1 MAEVTSYIDRL
12 VAELCPEGVEF
23 YPIEELFITRNGYT
37 PSKSNSSYWEN
48 GTVPWFRM
56 EDIRENGGILS
67 ESLQSVHESALKKG
81 GMFPAGSIIVATSAT
96 IGEHALINVDFL
108 CNQRF
113 TVLILKDEFKNL
125 LSPKFLYYYSFVLD
139 RWCLANTTQSSFA
152 SVDMK
157 RFKKFEFP
165 VPPMEIQEAI
175 VEILDKFTNLEA
187 ELEAELEARTLQ
199 YEYYRN
205 SLFGSLKDPANGL
218 PVIANLVKELC
229 PDGVKYST
237 LKSVSL
243 KTTNIKWERSE
254 EAEYRYID
262 LSSVPTGGSSIG
274 DTEIINSENAPSRAR
289 QIVHTDDILF
299 GTTRPLLDRV
309 VIVPEEYDRQIC
321 STGYAVIRP
330 DTNVVIP
337 SYIYHILREKNFSA
351 YVEKNQ
357 TGAAYPA
364 ISFKSVMEYM
374 ISLPPLEIQQHI
386 VDILDRFDALT
397 SSLSEGLPAELA
409 ARRSQYEYYR
419 DQLLTFPRKGDNQ

>member
-1 MAEVTSYIDRL
+1 MTNYIDRL
-12 VAELCPEGVEF
+12 VAELCPDGVE
-23 YPIEELFITRNGYT
+23 YRPIEELFTTRNGYT

-67 ESLQSVHESALKKG
+67 ESLQAVHESALKKG

-125 LSPKFLYYYSFVLD
+125 LSPKFIYYYSFILD
-139 RWCLANTTQSSFA
+139 RWCLSNTTQSSFA

-199 YEYYRN
+199 YEYYRD
-205 SLFGSLKDPANGL
+205 SLFEALDCHRVPLGELGKFYGGLKGKTKNDFGSSGTRYISYKNVYENITADFTWPDF
-218 PVIANLVKELC
+218 VQVKEGENQL
-229 PDGVKYST
+229 
-237 LKSVSL
+237 SL
-243 KTTNIKWERSE
+243 MKGDILLTGSSE
-254 EAEYRYID
+254 NMEESG
-262 LSSVPTGGSSIG
+262 LSSVVTKEP
-274 DTEIINSENAPSRAR
+274 EENAYLNSFSICYRLNDPSILNPEFSKYLFRSRLAR
-289 QIVHTDDILF
+289 KQIIRTAQGV
-299 GTTRPLLDRV
+299 TRF
-309 VIVPEEYDRQIC
+309 
-321 STGYAVIRP
+321 
-330 DTNVVIP
+330 NVSKKKLANVSIPIP
-337 SYIYHILREKNFSA
+337 S
-351 YVEKNQ
+351 
-357 TGAAYPA
+357 
-364 ISFKSVMEYM
+364 
-374 ISLPPLEIQQHI
+374 LEEQQRI

-397 SSLSEGLPAELA
+397 ASLSEGLPAELA

-419 DQLLTFPRKGDNQ
+419 DQLLSFPRKGENQ

>member
-1 MAEVTSYIDRL
+1 MADVTNYIDRL
-12 VAELCPEGVEF
+12 VAELCPDGVE
-23 YPIEELFITRNGYT
+23 YRPIEELFTTRNGYT

-125 LSPKFLYYYSFVLD
+125 LSPKFIYYYSFILD
-139 RWCLANTTQSSFA
+139 RWCLSNTTQSSFA

-165 VPPMEIQEAI
+165 VPPLEIQEAI

-199 YEYYRN
+199 YEYYRD
-205 SLFGSLKDPANGL
+205 SLFEALDCPRVPLGSLGTFVRGNGL
-218 PVIANLVKELC
+218 QKKDLQESGNPVIHYGQVFTRYGLHEDKTLSYANDEVYDKLRKAEKGNLVIA
-229 PDGVKYST
+229 
-237 LKSVSL
+237 
-243 KTTNIKWERSE
+243 TT
-254 EAEYRYID
+254 
-262 LSSVPTGGSSIG
+262 
-274 DTEIINSENAPSRAR
+274 SENDEDVCKALAWLGETPAGISGDA
-289 QIVHTDDILF
+289 
-299 GTTRPLLDRV
+299 
-309 VIVPEEYDRQIC
+309 
-321 STGYAVIRP
+321 
-330 DTNVVIP
+330 
-337 SYIYHILREKNFSA
+337 YIYRHEMNPKYVSYFFTTHDFQRQKLRHITGTKVRRVSGKNL
-351 YVEKNQ
+351 E
-357 TGAAYPA
+357 TIEIPLP
-364 ISFKSVMEYM
+364 
-374 ISLPPLEIQQHI
+374 SLEEQQRI
-386 VDILDRFDALT
+386 VDILDRFDTLT
-397 SSLSEGLPAELA
+397 TSLSEGLPAELA

-419 DQLLTFPRKGDNQ
+419 DQLLTFPRKGENQ